1 MGDINSS
8 DCAWKKI
15 VIAKTNNEWVSTVK
29 QEHFDTE
36 DSMNTSSTCSDGEHV
51 GNFANVKTEHGSHS
65 HATEGEME
73 SMMQEL
79 DPLLVVC
86 EPRRRRKGSGP
97 KIETPEERKN
107 RLAKMSAYAA
117 KKLAKE
123 TPEQRAARLK
133 RMSEY
138 SARKLAQETTEQR
151 AIRLAKMSAY
161 AARRLAQETPEQRQ
175 VRLARMQAYSAKRNK
190 MLQAQK
196 NDLSI
201 TLHKVNTDNA
211 SAKSNQ
217 S

>member
-1 MGDINSS
+1 MGDNNSS
-8 DCAWKKI
+8 DCSWKKI
-15 VIAKTNNEWVSTVK
+15 VLAKANNEWVSTIK
-29 QEHFDTE
+29 QEQCDID
-36 DSMNTSSTCSDGEHV
+36 DSVNTSNTSSDGDHIA
-51 GNFANVKTEHGSHS
+51 NFSSFTPVKPEHGSYS
-65 HATEGEME
+65 QAPEME

-86 EPRRRRKGSGP
+86 ESRRQRRGSGP
-97 KIETPEERKN
+97 KVESPEERKI

-138 SARKLAQETTEQR
+138 SARKLAQETSQQR

-161 AARRLAQETPEQRQ
+161 AARRLAQETPQQRK
-175 VRLARMQAYSAKRNK
+175 VRLARMQAYSAKRN
-190 MLQAQK
+190 MILQAQK
-196 NDLSI
+196 HNLPI
-201 TLHKVNTDNA
+201 NNGNTDNA
-211 SAKSNQ
+211 FAAKSNQ